1 RRIARSPGQP
11 TAHVDADPGAACA
24 AAAGD
29 RGRQRSCCRLRAGP
43 DAGLRHPLCEP
54 RGGVPGG
61 LHQHRGVQLR
71 HGHELAPAAADRRL
85 ALARADADRPPGGCR
100 GGASHRSRGRRGR
113 RRAAARARGGVGGAD
128 LLAGAVGR
136 APDQARH
143 LDGPGDPLR
152 AGGDRVRGPPA
163 DHEHLRPGRARGDRR
178 LPGEVPGGV
187 RGLSVSEL
195 FDVSGKSALVT
206 GGSRGIGL
214 MIARGLVQ
222 AGARVI
228 VSSRKSADVQGT
240 AQELAAF
247 GECHAIPGDVSTPE
261 GAAALAAGTVKRFGS
276 LDILVNNA
284 GAVWGAPL
292 EEFPQAGWEKVLHT
306 NVEGVFHL
314 TVALL
319 EALRTGAT
327 PSDPARV
334 INIGSID
341 GLRTPGVENYSYSA
355 SKAAVHMLT
364 RHLAKRLASDHIT
377 VNGIAPGPLERK
389 MMAFAL
395 EDPES
400 REAIE
405 RSVPLGRIGHPDDV
419 AGCPM

>member
-1 RRIARSPGQP
+1 
-11 TAHVDADPGAACA
+11 VN
-24 AAAGD
+24 
-29 RGRQRSCCRLRAGP
+29 
-43 DAGLRHPLCEP
+43 
-54 RGGVPGG
+54 
-61 LHQHRGVQLR
+61 
-71 HGHELAPAAADRRL
+71 
-85 ALARADADRPPGGCR
+85 
-100 GGASHRSRGRRGR
+100 
-113 RRAAARARGGVGGAD
+113 
-128 LLAGAVGR
+128 
-136 APDQARH
+136 
-143 LDGPGDPLR
+143 
-152 AGGDRVRGPPA
+152 
-163 DHEHLRPGRARGDRR
+163 
-178 LPGEVPGGV
+178 
-187 RGLSVSEL
+187 EL

-222 AGARVI
+222 GGARVI
-228 VSSRKSADVQGT
+228 VSSRKSADVQG
-240 AQELAAF
+240 AAEELAAL
-247 GECHAIPGDVSTPE
+247 GECHAIPGDISTPE
-261 GAAALAAGTVKRFGS
+261 GAAALAAATRERFGA

-319 EALRTGAT
+319 DALRAAAT
-327 PSDPARV
+327 PEVPARV

-341 GLRTPGVENYSYSA
+341 GLRTPGVDNYSYSA

-377 VNGIAPGPLERK
+377 VNAIAPGPFESK

-395 EDPES
+395 ENPET

-405 RSVPLGRIGHPDDV
+405 QSVPLGRIGRPDDV
-419 AGCPM
+419 AGLTLFLASRAGAYLTGTVIALDGGITGCN